1 MDGFQ
6 YLTKVEI
13 CDKSKVYL
21 NIMKDIPVLIMLD
34 KWRVGYQAS
43 GNQEDRQ

>member
-6 YLTKVEI
+6 YLKKVEI

-21 NIMKDIPVLIMLD
+21 RVMKKTPILIMLD
-34 KWRVGYQAS
+34 KWRIGYQAS